1 MTNNLIS
8 SVGKLLF
15 SYNYSLV
22 CAFFAWICAQLL
34 KIVFVYFTEKRFH
47 LELFFSSGGMPS
59 AHSASVAALAFS
71 IGRECGMNS
80 PSFSIAAILAAIVM
94 YDSTGVRKSSG
105 EQAKILNR
113 VVEILDLDE
122 VKSED
127 CKKKLKIFN
136 KTNRLEDFEN
146 YGEEHSKILKES
158 LGHTT
163 TEVLGGALLG
173 LFVVLVVPF

>member
-1 MTNNLIS
+1 M
-8 SVGKLLF
+8 
-15 SYNYSLV
+15 
-22 CAFFAWICAQLL
+22 
-34 KIVFVYFTEKRFH
+34 YFTEKHFH

-105 EQAKILNR
+105 EQAKVLNR
-113 VVEILDLDE
+113 VVKILDLE
-122 VKSED
+122 GT
-127 CKKKLKIFN
+127 KLKDCSKNLKVKISN
-136 KTNRLEDFEN
+136 KENKLEDFEN
-146 YGEEHSKILKES
+146 YGEEHAKILKEH

-163 TEVLGGALLG
+163 TEVFGGALLG